1 MFQGLIASQSRAT
14 QGGPSGAG
22 LIALLGHG
30 ALVAAAILGTLRPT
44 APPAAI
50 RVVPVTWPAPAEPN
64 APPLRTRV
72 PAPGAPALDPTPVP
86 VQVPLGLPP
95 ISPSRPFDPTEWLR
109 EPHAVVGVSRTTAG
123 EGIWPAAVVE
133 EPPVLLAGRA
143 PSYPDALRAAG
154 IAGRVVVQAVID
166 TLGRAEPGLT
176 VIESAHTGFEAAA
189 LEYVRRAVFRAA
201 RVQGRPVRV
210 LIRLP
215 VDFRLTSGP

>member
-44 APPAAI
+44 APPPAI
-50 RVVPVTWPAPAEPN
+50 RVVPVTWPAPP
-64 APPLRTRV
+64 
-72 PAPGAPALDPTPVP
+72 
-86 VQVPLGLPP
+86 
-95 ISPSRPFDPTEWLR
+95 
-109 EPHAVVGVSRTTAG
+109 EPHAVVGGQPTAAG
-123 EGIWPAAVVE
+123 EGTWPTAVVE

-154 IAGRVVVQAVID
+154 IAGRVMVQAVID

-176 VIESAHTGFEAAA
+176 VVESAHTGFEAAA